1 MILQGLSWFQRLR
14 LPASTTGSMESV
26 PGWGTRIPYSLW
38 CDQKKEKNGL
48 KKKKPQQY
56 QVLART
62 QSLWSAPIL
71 LVRTQEGKPAFPKV
85 QDGFHF
91 GTSLAGSQVK
101 HMYFHKLNNST
112 AKYLLKIS
120 GEVFPC
126 RYLCEMNYGS
136 CIRHT
141 QPNLETSQVSFSR

>member
-1 MILQGLSWFQRLR
+1 MVQRVR
-14 LPASTTGSMESV
+14 LPASTTGSMGSV
-26 PGWGTRIPYSLW
+26 PGWGTRIPHSLW
-38 CDQKKEKNGL
+38 CDQKKKEEWF
-48 KKKKPQQY
+48 KKKPRQY
-56 QVLART
+56 QVLARK

-91 GTSLAGSQVK
+91 GASLAVSQVK

-126 RYLCEMNYGS
+126 RDLCEMNYGS